1 MCILQGTDWMGSLA
15 SEYKAKVNKEGRPA
29 EYKEAE
35 NSLWSYNKLI
45 NPKFFKESR
54 PHLKV
59 IATVLQAIFE
69 HRIIKFPGDNEWRI
83 IAAETKDGLD
93 RSETEYTACRC
104 LAIDIPPRHG
114 KSYNLSQFCDWV
126 YGKDQNQ
133 RIIAVTYNEI
143 LAGRFS
149 VNVRDGIEATKAD
162 KSFTVFNDI
171 FPDVHIKY
179 GDSAKQMWSL
189 EGQFF
194 NYLGTGFGGTITGVG
209 CSIGIID
216 DPVKNHIE
224 AFNDDFL
231 DAQYQWYTDTF
242 LSRLEED
249 AIQIINMT
257 RWNSRDLV
265 GRVLSDED
273 GGDWYVLKM
282 KACIDEQT
290 KEMLCPE
297 LFSWNSYIKKK
308 VKMSLA
314 IFMANYQQDPV
325 DLVNALYKDFKEY
338 DSLPMDGE
346 GNLLLEAVKSYC
358 DTADTGSDFLCHIV
372 YGVYNMEAYVLDII
386 YTDEDMSVTEHKVA
400 ASLYHNRVSWA
411 DIESNNG
418 GLGFARAVARILM
431 EEFGSNFTH
440 IETFFQSAN
449 KEARIK
455 SNATWVQEHIYYPRN
470 WKNRWNDYY
479 MAMKSYQAKGNNKHD
494 DAPDCTTGICE
505 KMGQSADDWLY

>member
-1 MCILQGTDWMGSLA
+1 MGNSIAL
-15 SEYKAKVNKEGRPA
+15 EYKSKVNKSNIPS
-29 EYKEAE
+29 EYIKGQE
-35 NSLWSYNKLI
+35 SLWAYNKLI
-45 NPKFFKESR
+45 NPKFYKESR

-59 IATVLQAIFE
+59 IAETLQAIYE
-69 HRIIKFPGDNEWRI
+69 HRIIKYPGDNEWSI
-83 IAAETKDGLD
+83 VTASKKAQMDAAG
-93 RSETEYTACRC
+93 TEYTACRC

-126 YGKDQNQ
+126 YGKNKEEK
-133 RIIAVTYNEI
+133 IIAVTYNET

-149 VNVRDGIEATKAD
+149 VNVRDGIEATKVE
-162 KSFTVFNDI
+162 KSYTVFNDI

-189 EGQFF
+189 DGQFF
-194 NYLGTGFGGTITGVG
+194 SYLGTGFGGTITGVG

-216 DPVKNHIE
+216 DPVKNHLE

-282 KACIDEQT
+282 QACLNEEK

-297 LFSWNSYIKKK
+297 LFSWNSYLKKK
-308 VKMSLA
+308 AKMSLA
-314 IFMANYQQDPV
+314 IFMANYQQEPV
-325 DLVNALYKDFKEY
+325 DLVNSLYKSFKEY
-338 DSLPMDGE
+338 DMLPMDDAGQ
-346 GNLLLEAVKSYC
+346 LLLEEIKSYC
-358 DTADTGSDFLCHIV
+358 DTADEGKDFLCNII

-386 YTDEDMSVTEHKVA
+386 YTDKDMSQTEKDVA
-400 ASLYHNRVSWA
+400 AAYYIHRVSWA

-418 GLGFARAVARILM
+418 GRGFARAVERILND
-431 EEFGSNFTH
+431 EYNSNFTH
-440 IETFFQSAN
+440 IESFYQGAN
-449 KEARIK
+449 KVARIK
-455 SNATWVQEHIYYPRN
+455 SNATWVMEHIYYPRN
-470 WKNRWNDYY
+470 WKNRWPEYY
-479 MAMKSYQAKGNNKHD
+479 LAMKSFQAAGDNKND
-494 DAPDCTTGICE
+494 DGPDATTGICE
-505 KMGQSADDWLY
+505 KMGQAVDDWLY

>member
-1 MCILQGTDWMGSLA
+1 MGNTIALEYKSKINKSNIP
-15 SEYKAKVNKEGRPA
+15 SEYRKGQE
-29 EYKEAE
+29 
-35 NSLWSYNKLI
+35 SLWAYNQLI

-59 IATVLQAIFE
+59 IAETLQAIYE
-69 HRIIKFPGDNEWRI
+69 HRIIKHPGDNEWSI
-83 IAAETKDGLD
+83 VTIGKKAQMDAAG
-93 RSETEYTACRC
+93 TEYTACRC

-114 KSYNLSQFCDWV
+114 KSYNLSQFCDWA
-126 YGKDQNQ
+126 YGKNKEEK
-133 RIIAVTYNEI
+133 IIAVTYNET

-149 VNVRDGIEATKAD
+149 VNVRDGIEATKVE
-162 KSFTVFNDI
+162 KSYTVFNDI

-194 NYLGTGFGGTITGVG
+194 SYLGTGFGGTITGVG

-216 DPVKNHIE
+216 DPVKNHLE

-282 KACIDEQT
+282 QACLNEET

-297 LFSWNSYIKKK
+297 LFSWNSYLKKK
-308 VKMSLA
+308 AKMSLA
-314 IFMANYQQDPV
+314 IFMANYQQEPV
-325 DLVNALYKDFKEY
+325 DLVNSLYKSFKEY
-338 DSLPMDGE
+338 DTLPMDDAGQ
-346 GNLLLEAVKSYC
+346 LLLEDIKAYC
-358 DTADTGSDFLCHIV
+358 DTADEGKDFLCNII
-372 YGVYNMEAYVLDII
+372 YGVYNMEAFVLDII
-386 YTDEDMSVTEHKVA
+386 YTDKDMSQTEKDVA
-400 ASLYHNRVSWA
+400 SAYYRHRVSWA

-418 GLGFARAVARILM
+418 GRGFARAVERILN
-431 EEFGSNFTH
+431 EEYHSNFTH
-440 IETFFQSAN
+440 IESFYQGAN
-449 KEARIK
+449 KIARIK
-455 SNATWVQEHIYYPRN
+455 SNATWVMEHIYYPRN
-470 WKNRWNDYY
+470 WKNRWPEYY
-479 MAMKSYQAKGNNKHD
+479 LAMKSFQAAGDNKHD
-494 DAPDCTTGICE
+494 DGPDATTGICE
-505 KMGQSADDWLY
+505 KIGQAADDWLY

>member
-1 MCILQGTDWMGSLA
+1 MASLA
-15 SEYKAKVNKEGRPA
+15 SEYRAKVNNIGRPP
-29 EYKEAE
+29 EYLKAGDD
-35 NSLWSYNKLI
+35 LWEYNKLI

-59 IATVLQAIFE
+59 LAMVLQAVYE
-69 HRIIKFPGDNEWRI
+69 HRIIKRPGDNEWQI
-83 IAAETKDGLD
+83 ITESAKAQMDEQG
-93 RSETEYTACRC
+93 TEYRSCRC

-114 KSYNLSQFCDWV
+114 KSYDLSQFCDWAF
-126 YGKDQNQ
+126 GKNQ
-133 RIIAVTYNEI
+133 EEKIIAVTYNET

-162 KSFTVFNDI
+162 KKFTVFNDI

-194 NYLGTGFGGTITGVG
+194 SYLGTGFGGTITGVG

-216 DPVKNHIE
+216 DPVKNHLE

-231 DAQYQWYTDTF
+231 DSQYQWYTDTF

-265 GRVLSDED
+265 GRVLAEED

-282 KACIDEQT
+282 KACLNEET
-290 KEMLCPE
+290 HEMLCPE
-297 LFSWNSYIKKK
+297 LFSWESYLKKK
-308 VKMSLA
+308 AKMSLA
-314 IFMANYQQDPV
+314 IFMANYQQEPV
-325 DLVNALYKDFKEY
+325 DLVNALYKEFKEY
-338 DSLPMDGE
+338 DSLPMDDE
-346 GNLLLEAVKSYC
+346 GNSLLEEIKSYC
-358 DTADTGSDFLCHIV
+358 DTADEGSDFLCNII

-386 YTDEDMSVTEHKVA
+386 YTDKDMDITEEAVA
-400 ASLYHNRVSWA
+400 IAYYRWHVAWA

-418 GLGFARAVARILM
+418 GRGFARSVERILR
-431 EEFGSNFTH
+431 EKYNSNFTH
-440 IETFFQSAN
+440 IEKFFQGAN
-449 KEARIK
+449 KIARIK
-455 SNATWVQEHIYYPRN
+455 SNATWVQDHIYYPRG
-470 WKNRWNDYY
+470 WKNKWPEYY
-479 MAMKSYQAKGNNKHD
+479 LAMKSFQANGNKGHD
-494 DAPDCTTGICE
+494 DAPDATTGIAE
-505 KMGQSADDWLY
+505 KMGNETDDWQYK